1 MSTRILITR
10 SEEDAS
16 IWVDALTARGI
27 ETVTQACIETKTI
40 DTPATRRALA
50 EGIADADWLVLTSK
64 RGAAATAELVGAT
77 LPARV
82 SIAVVGPTTQE
93 HAEQLFGRPALV
105 ADQATAVGL
114 ATTLCATLDPAKTG
128 RIVLA
133 LAENA
138 GPLLEEMLADAGF
151 DVRRIDVYKTVPWH
165 AIAAK
170 RPLSDTGCDTVFL
183 ASPSA
188 VEGFMNQFSLDTP
201 ARIVTIGPST
211 TAAARGCGLDVYG
224 EADEPSLEGLL
235 EATQR

>member
-10 SEEDAS
+10 SEADAS
-16 IWVDALTARGI
+16 FWVDALAERGI
-27 ETVTQACIETKTI
+27 EAVAHACIETKTI

-64 RGAAATAELVGAT
+64 RGAAATAELFGVI

-82 SIAVVGPTTQE
+82 NIAVVGATTKE

-138 GPLLEEMLADAGF
+138 GPLMEEMLVDAGF
-151 DVRRIDVYKTVPWH
+151 DVLRIDVYQTVPRH
-165 AIAAK
+165 TPTT
-170 RPLSDTGCDTVFL
+170 RQPLSSTGCDTVFL

-211 TAAARGCGLDVYG
+211 TAAARGCGLDVHG
-224 EADEPSLEGLL
+224 EANEPSLEGLL